1 MKVMLRTRLG
11 WGGCLLSLSLAIS
24 VMPAWALDAE
34 DAQVERGRYLAR
46 AADCQ
51 ACHTQR
57 GGPPYAG
64 GRAMPSPFGTFYTPN
79 LTPDAETGLGRWNAE
94 DFARALR
101 HGRAPDGS
109 AYYPAFPYTSYT
121 RMRREDIDA
130 IYAYLRTLVPVAAP
144 NRPYELRFPYSLR
157 ALLPVWQWWYLTPGE
172 RPSSQADAELAR
184 GEYLVEA
191 LGHCEGCHQRRD
203 TWGLGLA
210 DASGAG
216 ARLLGWYAPSLR
228 APDGAGVQDWPL
240 DEIVALLGGGRS
252 RHAVALGP
260 MAEIV
265 FESLQYL
272 NDADIQAMARYLK
285 AMPTAPAE
293 ADTVRVRLADAA
305 QSRLREEGREIY
317 ASHCADCHGA
327 EGEGDAHALAL
338 AGNRSVL
345 QEDPS
350 SLIRVLLYGGFGP
363 STARQPQ
370 PYGMPPFA
378 QVLNQREQAAV
389 LTFLRQSW
397 GNEASAVAPLEIEKL
412 GGGGPLW

>member
-1 MKVMLRTRLG
+1 MKTILNRRPYSRLRWL
-11 WGGCLLSLSLAIS
+11 CLLLAL
-24 VMPAWALDAE
+24 PAAPVLAGE
-34 DAQVERGRYLAR
+34 SADAQLERGRYLAR

-57 GGPPYAG
+57 GGAPYAG

-79 LTPDAETGLGRWNAE
+79 LTPDAETGLGRWTAE

-109 AYYPAFPYTSYT
+109 AYYPSFPYTSYT

-130 IYAYLRTLVPVAAP
+130 LYAYLRTQAPVAAP
-144 NRPYELRFPYSLR
+144 NRPHELAFPYNIR
-157 ALLPVWQWWYLTPGE
+157 ALLPLWQWWFLEPGE
-172 RPSSQADAELAR
+172 QPSEQDDAELAR

-191 LGHCEGCHQRRD
+191 LGHCDGCHQRRSA
-203 TWGLGLA
+203 WGLGAA
-210 DASGAG
+210 DESGAG
-216 ARLLGWYAPSLR
+216 AQLLGWYAPSLR
-228 APDGAGVQDWPL
+228 APEGAGVQDWPL

-252 RHAVALGP
+252 RHAVTLGP

-272 NDADIQAMARYLK
+272 SDADLKAMARYLK
-285 AMPTAPAE
+285 ALSPEPAE
-293 ADTVRVRLADAA
+293 TSTVRVRLAEAA
-305 QSRLREEGREIY
+305 QRRLREEGREIY
-317 ASHCADCHGA
+317 AGHCADCHGA

-378 QVLNQREQAAV
+378 QLLNQREQAAV
-389 LTFLRQSW
+389 LTYLRQSW
-397 GNEASAVAPLEIEKL
+397 GNQASAVAPLEIEKL

>member
-1 MKVMLRTRLG
+1 MKALLNRWSNWRLRGL
-11 WGGCLLSLSLAIS
+11 WLLLALPVAPVLAVES
-24 VMPAWALDAE
+24 S

-57 GGPPYAG
+57 GGAPYAG

-79 LTPDAETGLGRWNAE
+79 LTPDAETGIGRWSAE

-109 AYYPAFPYTSYT
+109 AYYPSFPYTSYT

-130 IYAYLRTLVPVAAP
+130 LYAYLRTQAPVAAP
-144 NRPYELRFPYSLR
+144 NRAHELAFPYSSR
-157 ALLPVWQWWYLTPGE
+157 ALLPLWQWWFLEPGE
-172 RPSSQADAELAR
+172 QPSEQADAELAR

-191 LGHCEGCHQRRD
+191 LGHCDGCHQRRG

-210 DASGAG
+210 DESGAG
-216 ARLLGWYAPSLR
+216 TTLLGWYAPSLR
-228 APDGAGVQDWPL
+228 APEGAGVQDWPL

-252 RHAVALGP
+252 RHAVTLGP

-265 FESLQYL
+265 FESLQHL
-272 NDADIQAMARYLK
+272 SDADLQAMARYLK
-285 AMPTAPAE
+285 AMPSAPAE
-293 ADTVRVRLADAA
+293 TDTVRVRLAEAA
-305 QSRLREEGREIY
+305 QQRLRNEGRDVY

-327 EGEGDAHALAL
+327 EGEGDAQALAL

-350 SLIRVLLYGGFGP
+350 SLIRVLLYGGFAP

-389 LTFLRQSW
+389 LTYLRQSW
-397 GNEASAVAPLEIEKL
+397 GNQASAVAPLEIEKL